1 LYWNYRNKLLLISS
15 RDECTWYV
23 FYTTGEGVAAGF
35 FLSFRFMKYVL
46 LLMVMVLS
54 SGCLMLGAPHYYN
67 YKSTHANADSIVVIS
82 YPSRLDYQYR
92 FTKNKW
98 DSVLVL
104 DPIHL
109 VYQKMTLKENA
120 SFYPKAYYSFYKNE
134 RWNLKKMEKVNSVL
148 VKSYQ
153 QNLADVDTLYYKMV
167 K

>member
-1 LYWNYRNKLLLISS
+1 MHF
-15 RDECTWYV
+15 CTAV
-23 FYTTGEGVAAGF
+23 KETAAGF
-35 FLSFRFMKYVL
+35 FLSFRYMKYLL
-46 LLMVMVLS
+46 LLMVVVS
-54 SGCLMLGAPHYYN
+54 GSGCLMLGAPHYYN
-67 YKSTHANADSIVVIS
+67 YQSTDENADSIVVIS

-134 RWNLKKMEKVNSVL
+134 RWNLKKMEKIKSVV
-148 VKSYQ
+148 VKRYQ
-153 QNLADVDTLYYKMV
+153 QNLANVDTLYYKMV

>member
-1 LYWNYRNKLLLISS
+1 
-15 RDECTWYV
+15 
-23 FYTTGEGVAAGF
+23 
-35 FLSFRFMKYVL
+35 
-46 LLMVMVLS
+46 MVVVS
-54 SGCLMLGAPHYYN
+54 GSGCLMLGAPHYYN
-67 YKSTHANADSIVVIS
+67 YQSTDENADSIVVIS

-134 RWNLKKMEKVNSVL
+134 RWNLKKMEKIKSVV
-148 VKSYQ
+148 VKRYQ